1 MEKSTTLGFSLRYR
15 RPRAQGTILIGSVLP
30 TRFWISCTTS
40 TAKPVSCSS
49 AVLNC
54 SGLSSS
60 QKIARLCAEDGTGI
74 ENSAPNSRR
83 QENEASCFFMAG
95 SSSESKTVQNSLSLL
110 LLTCCIA
117 GISVL
122 FGVQWHGFQASYKS
136 IPSSG
141 MRQAEFVRVT
151 RASVLILLGLA
162 AHPGNVSDID
172 LHDVLGKPAVDQVL
186 HFVGDLVERELPGAI
201 EQF

>member
-1 MEKSTTLGFSLRYR
+1 MVLGL
-15 RPRAQGTILIGSVLP
+15 
-30 TRFWISCTTS
+30 
-40 TAKPVSCSS
+40 
-49 AVLNC
+49 
-54 SGLSSS
+54 
-60 QKIARLCAEDGTGI
+60 
-74 ENSAPNSRR
+74 
-83 QENEASCFFMAG
+83 
-95 SSSESKTVQNSLSLL
+95 KTVRRTVGGKKTRRAVFSWRVPL
-110 LLTCCIA
+110 A
-117 GISVL
+117 
-122 FGVQWHGFQASYKS
+122 QASYKS

-151 RASVLILLGLA
+151 RVSVLILLGLV